1 MSWCSGVLHTH
12 RVQVKDSANLGR
24 DLEVALIHLDSSWFF
39 QTLSK
44 ETYWTFVL
52 LRFATS
58 SVLGHD
64 KGTGRAHGTVQI
76 SWLSE
81 SCRVMFRAHVLKN
94 VPFRSKHAS
103 FLLDDFA
110 SWNFLYYGPIAIT
123 SNSVFR
129 FDNQSEAGRS
139 MQNCLS
145 GLPLIQTRR
154 WRDPRLILMEVTTL
168 QLKWP

>member
-1 MSWCSGVLHTH
+1 
-12 RVQVKDSANLGR
+12 
-24 DLEVALIHLDSSWFF
+24 
-39 QTLSK
+39 
-44 ETYWTFVL
+44 
-52 LRFATS
+52 
-58 SVLGHD
+58 
-64 KGTGRAHGTVQI
+64 
-76 SWLSE
+76 
-81 SCRVMFRAHVLKN
+81 MFRAHVLKN

-168 QLKWP
+168 QLKWPWIYVAMACYGHTDVLFKPSKAAEAQFRPTLASDPCSVLSDGRRDDACMMLASP